1 MGVHRGNQGILNLN
15 TDPLMAELASSRIPP
30 SHSLVQNLRQQVMQG
45 LPFSKMAEA
54 DVDFFLSRSRE
65 AYFAPK
71 EVILSPADGAPEFL
85 YLIRQGRVSGR
96 RDIPGIEETAFSLD
110 AGSLFSIGSAFANR
124 PVSTT
129 YSAVDD
135 CFCLLFPVAAMR
147 QLQAQSKPF
156 SDFLSNR
163 IWGLLQESR
172 TALRNSFASQALADQ
187 SLESRLGDLHLKKP
201 LTTGP
206 NTPLREALT
215 LIHEKKVGSILVTED
230 ERTIVGILTRYDVLS
245 RVTLSD
251 LDLNTPIS
259 AVMST
264 GVKTLSVDDTA
275 EMAGLLMS
283 RFNIRHLP
291 ILESGR
297 LVGIISERDLFSLQ
311 RLSLSNISTSIRATE
326 DLQGLKKCA
335 DDIRTF
341 ARNLLGQGV
350 QARQLTALISHLNDV
365 LTEQLIA
372 MVASRYQLN
381 HSRFAW
387 IALGSEGRS
396 EQTIATD
403 QDNAL
408 VYADEDGEAQRLV
421 YLQFAREVNEALDV
435 CGYPLCKGNIM
446 ASNPELCLSQQE
458 WLSRFDRWIE
468 QGNPEDLLKA
478 SIFFDLRALAGNP
491 DLLIPLKELVRVKAA
506 AIPRFIKLLAEN
518 ALNSR
523 VPLNW
528 LGAIEPTEISG
539 QKIID
544 LKVQGT
550 ALMVDAARIYSL
562 AHGIEAINT
571 RERLAAVGRALNVPE
586 VESAAWI
593 TAFEF
598 LQTQRLAVQIAEV
611 TMNGN
616 PNAIDID
623 QLNSV
628 DRSILKESLLKVR
641 SLQQHLQL
649 DYVR

>member
-1 MGVHRGNQGILNLN
+1 
-15 TDPLMAELASSRIPP
+15 
-30 SHSLVQNLRQQVMQG
+30 MQS

-54 DVDFFLSRSRE
+54 DVDFFLKQSRE

-71 EVILSPADGAPEFL
+71 ERILGPADGPPQFL
-85 YLIRQGRVSGR
+85 YLIRQGCVSGR
-96 RDIPGIEETAFSLD
+96 RDIPGIEETAFLLD

-172 TALRNSFASQALADQ
+172 TALRNSFASQALAEQ
-187 SLESRLGDLHLKKP
+187 SLESRLGDLRLKKP
-201 LTTGP
+201 LTTSP
-206 NTPLREALT
+206 NTSLREALT
-215 LIHEKKVGSILVTED
+215 LINAKKVGSILICED
-230 ERTIVGILTRYDVLS
+230 DQTIVGILTRDDVLS
-245 RVTLSD
+245 RVTLSN

-291 ILESGR
+291 ILDHDR

-311 RLSLSNISTSIRATE
+311 RLSLSNISSAIRAAD
-326 DLQGLKKCA
+326 DLALLKKCA

-372 MVASRYQLN
+372 LTAKRYQLN
-381 HSRFAW
+381 PSRFAW

-408 VYADEDGEAQRLV
+408 VYADDEDEAQRLI
-421 YLQFAREVNEALDV
+421 YLKFAREVNEALDA

-458 WLSRFDRWIE
+458 WLSRFARWID

-478 SIFFDLRALAGNP
+478 SIFFDLRALAGNA
-491 DLLIPLKELVRVKAA
+491 DLLIPLKEYVRMNAA
-506 AIPRFIKLLAEN
+506 ATPRFIKLLAEN
-518 ALNSR
+518 ALNLR

-528 LGAIEPTEISG
+528 FGAIEPTEING
-539 QKIID
+539 QDIID
-544 LKVQGT
+544 LKLQGT

-571 RERLAAVGRALNVPE
+571 RERLAAVGHALNVPE
-586 VESAAWI
+586 TESAAWI

-598 LQTQRLAVQIAEV
+598 LQTQRLAVQIGEA
-611 TMNGN
+611 MINGN
-616 PNAIDID
+616 PNAIDIN

-641 SLQQHLQL
+641 ALQQHLQL

>member
-129 YSAVDD
+129 YSAIDD

-528 LGAIEPTEISG
+528 LGAIEPTEING
-539 QKIID
+539 QKTID

-562 AHGIEAINT
+562 AHGIESINT

>member
-1 MGVHRGNQGILNLN
+1 MTGQSTQHI
-15 TDPLMAELASSRIPP
+15 SS
-30 SHSLVQNLRQQVMQG
+30 SHSLVQNLRQQVMQS

-54 DVDFFLSRSRE
+54 DVDFFLKQSRE

-71 EVILSPADGAPEFL
+71 ERILGPADGPPQFL
-85 YLIRQGRVSGR
+85 YLIRQGCVSGR
-96 RDIPGIEETAFSLD
+96 RDIPGIEETAFLLD

-172 TALRNSFASQALADQ
+172 TALRNSFASQALAEQ
-187 SLESRLGDLHLKKP
+187 SLESRLGDLRLKKP
-201 LTTGP
+201 LTTSP
-206 NTPLREALT
+206 NTSLREALT
-215 LIHEKKVGSILVTED
+215 LINAKKVGSILICED
-230 ERTIVGILTRYDVLS
+230 DQTIVGILTRDDVLS
-245 RVTLSD
+245 RVTLSN

-291 ILESGR
+291 ILDHDR

-311 RLSLSNISTSIRATE
+311 RLSLSNISSAIRAAD
-326 DLQGLKKCA
+326 DLALLKKCA

-372 MVASRYQLN
+372 LTAKRYQLN
-381 HSRFAW
+381 PSRFAW

-408 VYADEDGEAQRLV
+408 VYADDEDEAQRLI
-421 YLQFAREVNEALDV
+421 YLKFAREVNEALDA

-458 WLSRFDRWIE
+458 WLSRFARWID

-478 SIFFDLRALAGNP
+478 SIFFDLRALAGNA
-491 DLLIPLKELVRVKAA
+491 DLLIPLKEYVRMNAA
-506 AIPRFIKLLAEN
+506 ATPRFIKLLAEN
-518 ALNSR
+518 ALNLR

-528 LGAIEPTEISG
+528 FGAIEPTEING
-539 QKIID
+539 QDIID
-544 LKVQGT
+544 LKLQGT

-571 RERLAAVGRALNVPE
+571 RERLAAVGHALNVPE
-586 VESAAWI
+586 TESAAWI

-598 LQTQRLAVQIAEV
+598 LQTQRLAVQIGEA
-611 TMNGN
+611 MINGN
-616 PNAIDID
+616 PNAIDIN

-641 SLQQHLQL
+641 ALQQHLQL